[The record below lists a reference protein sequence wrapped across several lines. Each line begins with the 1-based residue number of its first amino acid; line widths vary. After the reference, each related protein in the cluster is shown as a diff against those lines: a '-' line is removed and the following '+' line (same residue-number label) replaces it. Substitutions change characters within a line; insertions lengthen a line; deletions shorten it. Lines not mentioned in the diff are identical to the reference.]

1 MEEEKREEKGE
12 EIGEEVEIR
21 GQTDT
26 FEEIY
31 YYKIY
36 RK

>member
-1 MEEEKREEKGE
+1 MEEIKKEGKGE

-21 GQTDT
+21 GQTEI
-26 FEEIY
+26 FEEVSNH
-31 YYKIY
+31 KIY